1 MRVIMEV
8 FLRQTLLVRMF
19 MQSRDSG
26 KSKVCVRPGEE
37 GRMRAYEKDCLAAVS
52 NAFVCVMDGCWP
64 LL

>member
-37 GRMRAYEKDCLAAVS
+37 GRMRAYEKYCLAAVS
-52 NAFVCVMDGCWP
+52 NAFV
-64 LL
+64 